1 MVNFL
6 IGIIVA
12 AVLAF
17 GVYYVWVLRAAEDM
31 QKEPQ
36 DAGLQI
42 QVGAKKVPEGAVMED
57 GTLSE

>member
-12 AVLAF
+12 AALAF

-31 QKEPQ
+31 RKEPQ
-36 DAGLQI
+36 GAGL
-42 QVGAKKVPEGAVMED
+42 QVGAKVIPEGAMMED